1 MNHVLI
7 VDDEAEIRQSL
18 ESILQEEG
26 YLVTSVGTAA
36 EAMTLLR
43 DAAFDV
49 VLLDIWLP
57 DRDGLEALG
66 EIRGMDSASV
76 PEVVIISGHGTIEA
90 AVKATKLGAYDFL
103 EKPLS
108 LARTLI
114 VLKNAMRTR
123 QMREDNAEF
132 SRQLAARG
140 TVTGNSVPMKAL
152 RQQIKLMAPTNGRV
166 LIYGESGTGK
176 ELIGRAMHAESL
188 RKERVFVELNCAAI
202 PEDYIETEL
211 FGYRNGAAPH
221 GGSGAPHEKRG
232 TFERADGGTLFLDEV
247 GDMSLKTQAK
257 VLRALDEQRFL
268 PVGAHHAVHVD
279 VRVIAA
285 TNKDLEEE
293 IARGNFREDLFYR
306 LNVIPFFVPPL
317 RDRKED
323 LPLLVKEFLV
333 EFGTQYGRPRV
344 EMSDDA
350 LAALKQYHWPGNVR
364 ELRNLVERV
373 LILNPKVQR
382 IERKH
387 LPMLVYREGKKDGA
401 GSASGSAGRGEEFA
415 TLLEAREAYERDY
428 ILKKID
434 ETHGNMSRAA
444 EALGLERSHLYRKL
458 KTLGVSVKES

>member
-1 MNHVLI
+1 LI
-7 VDDEAEIRQSL
+7 VDDEAEIRESL
-18 ESILQEEG
+18 ESILSEEG
-26 YLVTSVGTAA
+26 YVVTTAATAA
-36 EAMTLLR
+36 EGLALIR
-43 DAAFDV
+43 DAAYDV
-49 VLLDIWLP
+49 VLLDVWLP

-66 EIRGMDSASV
+66 EIRQMDSANV

-90 AVKATKLGAYDFL
+90 AVRATKLGAYDFL

-114 VLKNAMRTR
+114 VLKNAVQSR

-188 RKERVFVELNCAAI
+188 RKDRVFVELNCAAI

-211 FGYRNGAAPH
+211 FGYRHGAGP
-221 GGSGAPHEKRG
+221 GGGAGAGSPQEKRG

-268 PVGAHHAVHVD
+268 PVGASHPVHVD

-323 LPLLVKEFLV
+323 VPLLVKEFLA
-333 EFGTQYGRPRV
+333 EFGAQYGRPRV
-344 EMSDDA
+344 EMNEDA
-350 LAALKQYHWPGNVR
+350 LAALKLYHWPGNVR
-364 ELRNLVERV
+364 ELRNLIERV

-387 LPMLVYREGKKDGA
+387 LPMLVYRETGKAA
-401 GSASGSAGRGEEFA
+401 GLVSTRGEESP
-415 TLLEAREAYERDY
+415 TLTEAREAYERDY

-434 ETHGNMSRAA
+434 ECNGNVSRAA
-444 EALGLERSHLYRKL
+444 EVLGLERSHLYRKM
-458 KTLGVSVKES
+458 KALGVSVKD